1 MMAIMQHIQW
11 TRQFRVSKEI
21 NVGCLFKM
29 NVWGNRTVYAVQQI
43 VPFYFNTIHE
53 IF

>member
-1 MMAIMQHIQW
+1 MLQW

-21 NVGCLFKM
+21 NVGCLFKTK
-29 NVWGNRTVYAVQQI
+29 VWRNRSVYTVEQI
-43 VPFYFNTIHE
+43 IPLYFDTIHE